1 MNKRAILTGLMA
13 GVAFIVPAVAQT
25 TDIGE
30 INVQGAPERAPGA
43 GYIIPEDSGKQRSTV
58 TEAAIAQQPATAN
71 VFQILSRL
79 PGVNAQSNDATGL
92 FGGQLSI
99 RGFNSDEIGF
109 TIAGVPV
116 NDSGNYAIFPQEYV
130 DGENLQEVD
139 LNQGAPD
146 ADQPQGGAV
155 GGAVTIVPQDP
166 TDYYRVKVVQSA
178 GELNFFKSFIR
189 GDTGKLFDG
198 GPKFFISYSKA
209 QSDKWKGPGFADRD
223 HVDFGG
229 TWETEQG
236 STFRVSSIYNN
247 AVNNSLQTSSLAQI
261 AAFGKGFDFESVFVP
276 LQAPGPGAQNQNNLP
291 AGVTQASDYP
301 TINGSTTVNAYSR
314 ANYYK
319 LRVNPFINE
328 IASFTA
334 DLKVMD
340 NLHIK
345 IQPYYWNGFGNGG
358 GTSTVAETPS
368 PNTINTGPL
377 YTAGGIDLNGDG
389 DKADT
394 ILFYRPSI
402 TSTQRPGVNSAL
414 TYQPVEWDT
423 IRFGVNFDHS
433 RHHQTQ
439 PYEYINADGTVNVFA
454 DDPAYLAKR
463 PDGSFLQGRD
473 QLTYNDTTIAFL
485 ENTFTAFDDRLKVV
499 TGIKRQEVERDGNNN
514 LLVALRSNNQNVIH
528 PTYNYLN
535 YLPSLQAS
543 FHITPEHM
551 VFANLQKNAR
561 APSNFTLYESFS
573 TNPLFGFNIT
583 GSQKQETSW
592 NLDLGYRYQS
602 SDILASVSLFAVNF
616 QNRQADIRLD
626 PADSGSVTNINAG
639 TVHNRGVEAE
649 IGTAKPIYDFNLYM
663 SGSYTKSTLQSDLKP
678 LIGQGFYPTR
688 GKVYPNTPRF
698 LLSAV
703 VEYTPS
709 FIPGAFISL
718 SPKWTSSR
726 YSTLVNDEKIP
737 GYPQVDLAA
746 GYRFEDGMFGPLRNT
761 SIQFNIVNL
770 LDRDYE
776 FLGYSASNTG
786 INAKTFTSG
795 GQTFPGSTVFYGI
808 GAPRFFSVKISS
820 EFGGP
825 EAAPAQT
832 AAYSPPPIV
841 APAAVPKSYLVFFDF
856 NKSDLTPQAVSIVD
870 QAAHNAGST
879 HVTKLEVT
887 GHTDTVGSDAY
898 NMRLSRRRAE
908 SVAAQLEKDGIP
920 SSEIVIFAKGK
931 HDLLVPTAD
940 GVKEPQ
946 NRRVQIVYSD
956 GAAS

>member
-13 GVAFIVPAVAQT
+13 SVAFILPAVGQT
-25 TDIGE
+25 TDIGQ
-30 INVQGAPERAPGA
+30 INVEGALERAPGA

-58 TEAAIAQQPATAN
+58 TDAAIAQQPATAN

-79 PGVNAQSNDATGL
+79 PGVNAQSTDATGL

-130 DGENLQEVD
+130 DAENLQEVD

-155 GGAVTIVPQDP
+155 GGAVTIVPQEP

-209 QSDKWKGPGFADRD
+209 QTDKWKGPGFADRD

-247 AVNNSLQTSSLAQI
+247 AVNQSINTLSLAQI
-261 AAFGKGFDFESVFVP
+261 AQYGKTLDYESLFAP
-276 LQAPGPGAQNQNNLP
+276 LQQPGPGAQNQSTAP
-291 AGVTQASDYP
+291 GAVSDYKA
-301 TINGSTTVNAYSR
+301 INGGAPFAYSR
-314 ANYYK
+314 GNFYK
-319 LRVNPFINE
+319 ERVNPFINE

-340 NLHIK
+340 NLHVK

-358 GTSTVAETPS
+358 GNSTVSETPS
-368 PNTINTGPL
+368 PNNANIGPL
-377 YTAGGIDLNGDG
+377 YTAGGLDLNGDG
-389 DKADT
+389 DKLDT
-394 ILFYRPSI
+394 IFFYRPSI
-402 TSTQRPGVNSAL
+402 TSTQRPGVNSAA
-414 TYQPVEWDT
+414 TYQPIEWDT
-423 IRFGVNFDHS
+423 IRIGLNFDHS

-439 PYEYINADGTVNVFA
+439 PYEYVNSDGTVNVFA
-454 DDPAYLAKR
+454 DDPTQLAKR
-463 PDGSFLQGRD
+463 PDGTLLQGRD

-485 ENTFTAFDDRLKVV
+485 ENTFTALNDQLKIV

-514 LLVALRSNNQNVIH
+514 LLIARRSGIANVIH
-528 PTYNYLN
+528 PSYNYLN
-535 YLPSLQAS
+535 YLPSIQAS
-543 FHITPEHM
+543 YHITPEHM

-561 APSNFTLYESFS
+561 APSNFTLYEAFDAN
-573 TNPLFGFNIT
+573 NPAYGFNLV

-592 NLDLGYRYQS
+592 NLDLGYRYQT
-602 SDILASVSLFAVNF
+602 SDILASVSLYAINF
-616 QNRQADIRLD
+616 QNRQVDVRLD

-649 IGTAKPIYDFNLYM
+649 IGTAKPFYDFNLYL
-663 SGSYTKSTLQSDLKP
+663 SGSYTKSTIQSDLKP
-678 LIGQGFYPTR
+678 LIGNGFYPTR
-688 GKVYPNTPRF
+688 GKAYPNTPRF
-698 LLSAV
+698 LISGV

-709 FIPGAFISL
+709 FIPGAYLSL

-726 YSTLVNDEKIP
+726 YSTLLNDEKIAS
-737 GYPQVDLAA
+737 YPQVDLAA
-746 GYRFEDGMFGPLRNT
+746 GYRFADGMFGPLRNT
-761 SIQFNIVNL
+761 SIQFNVVNL
-770 LDRDYE
+770 LDRDYQ

-786 INAKTFTSG
+786 LNAKTFTSG

-825 EAAPAQT
+825 AEAPAAT
-832 AAYSPPPIV
+832 AAYVPPPVV
-841 APAAVPKSYLVFFDF
+841 APAPMAKSYLVFFDF
-856 NKSDLTPQAVSIVD
+856 NKSDLTAQAVTIVD
-870 QAAHNAGST
+870 QAAKNAAPAK
-879 HVTKLEVT
+879 VTRIDVT

-898 NMRLSRRRAE
+898 NLRLSRRRAE

-920 SSEIVIFAKGK
+920 ASEIAIFAKGK
-931 HDLLVPTAD
+931 HDLLVPTKD

-946 NRRVQIVYSD
+946 NRRVQIVYEG
-956 GAAS
+956 GASS